1 MIGSSSMSYCNFLVS
16 LILSHREILVEYK
29 LMTCLPKAF
38 PVFSPFSF
46 SSRCLYP
53 AYVLFMASSL
63 ALSSFPC
70 VHLCPNL
77 PSSMILFN
85 SSLFLCCSMP
95 SFGVYQQCLQKT
107 RYRLICLQHQPL
119 SLLNVEIDIIWKTIL
134 HINTNDNSVIIFLKS
149 KVKNSQL
156 WYFAWNNFRGRFCDV
171 IVSSFHFWSSFCCCS
186 SFVDVLHSHLLF
198 DIILTLPWTI
208 TGFLHPF

>member
-1 MIGSSSMSYCNFLVS
+1 MSCCNFLVS
-16 LILSHREILVEYK
+16 LILSHREMLAEYK

-63 ALSSFPC
+63 ALSSLPC

-77 PSSMILFN
+77 PSSMILFS
-85 SSLFLCCSMP
+85 SSLFLWCSMP

-107 RYRLICLQHQPL
+107 HYRLICLQLPRTFL
-119 SLLNVEIDIIWKTIL
+119 WCNCIFISFVILILLLFFIC
-134 HINTNDNSVIIFLKS
+134 
-149 KVKNSQL
+149 
-156 WYFAWNNFRGRFCDV
+156 R
-171 IVSSFHFWSSFCCCS
+171 CS
-186 SFVDVLHSHLLF
+186 SFTFAFRHHPSPFRGLSPSFYTHFILSSQSIAVVL
-198 DIILTLPWTI
+198 
-208 TGFLHPF
+208 